1 MNLRS
6 TIKGLLGLS
15 LGAPVLMAIL
25 VWVRVL
31 LAAMGDAAAA
41 TFADRMTIAVAALW
55 LAGLAGM
62 VVALAAV
69 YLDVTSCDDGCEDHD
84 HEHEHEDD
92 A

>member
-6 TIKGLLGLS
+6 TVKSLLGLS
-15 LGAPVLMAIL
+15 LGAPVLVAIL

-31 LAAMGDAAAA
+31 LGAMGDPAGARI
-41 TFADRMTIAVAALW
+41 ADRVTLGVAVVW
-55 LAGLAGM
+55 LAGLAAL

-69 YLDVTSCDDGCEDHD
+69 YLDVTSAGDECCE
-84 HEHEHEDD
+84 HEHEHEADD